1 MGLTHPISLCIVF
14 SDRVADT
21 CVACDQGGVPAG
33 TPFFHIRRT
42 LPWEKS
48 IVRTVSHK
56 REARDGRPGEEMT
69 FITSLTDADEIVET
83 IEKRWKIENGLH
95 RFKTLCFTG
104 SLTKNQIL

>member
-14 SDRVADT
+14 SDRVAVT
-21 CVACDQGGVPAG
+21 CVACDQGGSCG
-33 TPFFHIRRT
+33 NSFFSYPEDIAMA
-42 LPWEKS
+42 KS

-83 IEKRWKIENGLH
+83 IEMRWKFENGLH

>member
-1 MGLTHPISLCIVF
+1 M
-14 SDRVADT
+14 VA
-21 CVACDQGGVPAG
+21 GHG
-33 TPFFHIRRT
+33 T
-42 LPWEKS
+42 KS

-83 IEKRWKIENGLH
+83 IEMRWKIENGLH

-104 SLTKNQIL
+104 SLTKKSNPMSND

>member
-1 MGLTHPISLCIVF
+1 MGLTHPISLCIVLAIVLQIPAWPAT
-14 SDRVADT
+14 R
-21 CVACDQGGVPAG
+21 GVPAG

-48 IVRTVSHK
+48 IVGTISHK

-83 IEKRWKIENGLH
+83 IEMRWKIENGLH